1 MCTHINWRTFVKRT
15 PKQPLHVFIRTDD
28 THTPMRHPH
37 LYTFDI
43 KKSTIHHSQT
53 NRKVNSSTARYDKST
68 YRQQKAGKWYDSPGK
83 FAEKSRRQAHARSR
97 FFYPEQLFLAAHLLQ
112 ETESSRF
119 ILYFIHYT
127 YCCVRVDYIVYET
140 PVCSGGNNNDGA
152 RAPIV
157 NRFNIEK
164 KSPR

>member
-1 MCTHINWRTFVKRT
+1 MHPYKLTHFCKTHPQTTVARVYSHQWYAHSYATSS
-15 PKQPLHVFIRTDD
+15 PLHLW
-28 THTPMRHPH
+28 H
-37 LYTFDI
+37 

-83 FAEKSRRQAHARSR
+83 FAEKSHRQAHARSR